1 MVSARPCVIT
11 QTRSQAE
18 AEEAAASSDLAQID
32 NVLIMCS
39 HDITYHFN
47 IWTLC
52 NTLFWDF
59 ETDTT
64 YKCPILPPLFW
75 KSGYSPVT
83 YRMTRLQPKS
93 FYRLTI
99 ELES

>member
-1 MVSARPCVIT
+1 MTFYTSNIT
-11 QTRSQAE
+11 VRDCCECFVYKWTQARSQAE

-52 NTLFWDF
+52 HSLVKKTNL
-59 ETDTT
+59 
-64 YKCPILPPLFW
+64 
-75 KSGYSPVT
+75 
-83 YRMTRLQPKS
+83 
-93 FYRLTI
+93 
-99 ELES
+99 

>member
-1 MVSARPCVIT
+1 MCDLMVKIIVELRPV
-11 QTRSQAE
+11 QTHYTRTIHALYNTRQARSQAE

-39 HDITYHFN
+39 HDITHHFN

-64 YKCPILPPLFW
+64 
-75 KSGYSPVT
+75 
-83 YRMTRLQPKS
+83 
-93 FYRLTI
+93 
-99 ELES
+99 

>member
-1 MVSARPCVIT
+1 MKEYQCSIVGSLCKVWDT
-11 QTRSQAE
+11 QIQARSQAE

-52 NTLFWDF
+52 HSLVKKNNL
-59 ETDTT
+59 
-64 YKCPILPPLFW
+64 
-75 KSGYSPVT
+75 
-83 YRMTRLQPKS
+83 
-93 FYRLTI
+93 
-99 ELES
+99 

>member
-1 MVSARPCVIT
+1 MDWQA
-11 QTRSQAE
+11 RSQAE

-52 NTLFWDF
+52 HSLVKKKQSLNALYLH
-59 ETDTT
+59 TDQVISTFNFQQ
-64 YKCPILPPLFW
+64 IIF
-75 KSGYSPVT
+75 
-83 YRMTRLQPKS
+83 
-93 FYRLTI
+93 
-99 ELES
+99 